1 MISRPADEHREPA
14 VGKLSGAYG
23 CCDTRCLD
31 KTAYMPRSTPASPP
45 RPLGRSFPCSIRR
58 IFAATLLIAAA
69 TALAGPT
76 ATAAAK
82 AAKVPKV
89 KTPTSGQTCTTL
101 GSRAPGTSLDCVLV
115 GAKKQ
120 WQPKGSKLN
129 PFRIGESFEWTQSSN
144 GTNPGALISTRRLV
158 VSEFLPDAS
167 GWVSQ
172 WSDNAPKDIFDAAK
186 DVQVRGVRAT
196 YTLVSATD
204 RSSRNLGSLTT
215 MWIGDD
221 RDAGCCTQGL
231 LQWGTPPAEALDA
244 YTLLDD
250 GASRTGVML
259 FAQTT
264 EKLGKRPLMRLA
276 WLDSRT
282 SKNQS
287 VFFDLLPKG

>member
-1 MISRPADEHREPA
+1 MQRSN
-14 VGKLSGAYG
+14 SSS
-23 CCDTRCLD
+23 
-31 KTAYMPRSTPASPP
+31 PRRLP
-45 RPLGRSFPCSIRR
+45 GRSFKCSIRR
-58 IFAATLLIAAA
+58 ILTATLLVAVTGALAGAAA
-69 TALAGPT
+69 TA
-76 ATAAAK
+76 ATAATK

-89 KTPTSGQTCTTL
+89 KTPTAGQTCATL
-101 GSRAPGTSLDCVLV
+101 GSRAPGTSLDCVMV

-120 WQPKGSKLN
+120 WQPKGSKPN
-129 PFRIGESFEWTQSSN
+129 PYRIGESFEWTQSSN
-144 GTNPGALISTRRLV
+144 GTNPGALTSTRRLV

-172 WSDNAPKDIFDAAK
+172 WTDNAPKDIFDAAK
-186 DVQVRGVRAT
+186 GVQVRGVRAT

-204 RSSRNLGSLTT
+204 FSSRRLGSLTT
-215 MWIGDD
+215 LWVGDD
-221 RDAGCCTQGL
+221 RDAGCCSQGL

-250 GASRTGVML
+250 GASRTGVMV

-264 EKLGKRPLMRLA
+264 EKLGNRPLMRLA

-282 SKNQS
+282 SKNLS